1 MMGDGKGGANRGAP
15 SAVAALDELV
25 GGGHELEAA
34 VEGAEVVPAAAV
46 EALRPRA
53 AAALGGAAGDVAG
66 DGVDV
71 ALGDL
76 AATDEV

>member
-1 MMGDGKGGANRGAP
+1 MMGDAKAGANRGAP
-15 SAVAALDELV
+15 SAVAALKELV

-34 VEGAEVVPAAAV
+34 LERAEVVPATFV
-46 EALRPRA
+46 EALRARA
-53 AAALGGAAGDVAG
+53 AAALRGAAGDMTG

-71 ALGDL
+71 ALGDF